1 MSLRVAVRSAP
12 LRLPTRSMHMV
23 ERNVMAYRHTWIV
36 IFSGFF
42 EPVLYLF
49 GIGFGLGSLV
59 PAVSTSG
66 GHTVSYAMFV
76 APALMA
82 TSAMNGA
89 VYESTSNFFF
99 KLRYAKTFEAVIQ
112 TPVGV
117 EDAAMGEVIWAVARG
132 SLYSIGFVAIMLP
145 LGLAATLWG
154 ALLAVPA
161 ALLIGFAF
169 AAVGIAVTTFMRQW
183 QDHEIVTLA
192 LQPMFL
198 FSATFFPITV
208 YPPLLQAFVA
218 ATPLYRSIHLIRGLT
233 TGQVDA
239 SLLVDVLY
247 LVLLGLV
254 GVAVASL
261 RLRRRLL
268 K

>member
-1 MSLRVAVRSAP
+1 
-12 LRLPTRSMHMV
+12 MV

-36 IFSGFF
+36 ILSGFF
-42 EPVLYLF
+42 EPVLYLL

-59 PAVSTSG
+59 PAVATGG
-66 GHTVSYAMFV
+66 GHTVSYAM
-76 APALMA
+76 
-82 TSAMNGA
+82 

-117 EDAAMGEVIWAVARG
+117 EDAAMGEVIWAVMRG
-132 SLYSIGFVAIMLP
+132 CLYSIGFVVIMQA
-145 LGLAATLWG
+145 LGLIATPWG
-154 ALLAVPA
+154 GVLSVLA

-169 AAVGIAVTTFMRQW
+169 ASLGTAVTTFMRQW
-183 QDHEIVTLA
+183 QDHEIVQLA

-208 YPPLLQAFVA
+208 YPPILQAFVQV
-218 ATPLYRSIHLIRGLT
+218 TPLYRGVHLIRGLT
-233 TGQVDA
+233 TGQIDA
-239 SLLVDVLY
+239 TLLVDVLY
-247 LVLLGLV
+247 MVVLGVAGL
-254 GVAVASL
+254 AVASV

>member
-1 MSLRVAVRSAP
+1 
-12 LRLPTRSMHMV
+12 MV
-23 ERNVMAYRHTWIV
+23 ERNVMAYRHNWIV
-36 IFSGFF
+36 ILSGFF
-42 EPVLYLF
+42 EPVLYLL

-59 PAVSTSG
+59 PAVSTG

-89 VYESTSNFFF
+89 VYEATSNFFY

-112 TPVGV
+112 TPIGV
-117 EDAAMGEVIWAVARG
+117 EDAAMGEVIWAVIRG
-132 SLYSIGFVAIMLP
+132 CLYSIGFVVIMEA
-145 LGLAATLWG
+145 LGLIASPWG
-154 ALLAVPA
+154 AVLSVLA

-169 AAVGIAVTTFMRQW
+169 AALGVTITTFMRQW
-183 QDHEIVTLA
+183 QDHEIVQLA

-208 YPPLLQAFVA
+208 YPPILQAVVA
-218 ATPLYRSIHLIRGLT
+218 VTPLYRGIHLIRGLT
-233 TGQVDA
+233 TGQIDEG
-239 SLLVDVLY
+239 LLVDVLY

-254 GVAVASL
+254 GVAVASM

>member
-1 MSLRVAVRSAP
+1 MSVLTRRTTPLRV
-12 LRLPTRSMHMV
+12 PTRSLHMV
-23 ERNVMAYRHTWIV
+23 ERNVMAYRHNWIV
-36 IFSGFF
+36 ILSGFF
-42 EPVLYLF
+42 EPVLYLL

-59 PAVSTSG
+59 PAVSTGG

-89 VYESTSNFFF
+89 VYESTSNF
-99 KLRYAKTFEAVIQ
+99 LQA
-112 TPVGV
+112 
-117 EDAAMGEVIWAVARG
+117 
-132 SLYSIGFVAIMLP
+132 
-145 LGLAATLWG
+145 LGLIASPWG
-154 ALLAVPA
+154 GVLSVLA

-169 AAVGIAVTTFMRQW
+169 AALGTAITTFMRQW
-183 QDHEIVTLA
+183 QDHEIVQLA

-208 YPPLLQAFVA
+208 YPPILQAFVA
-218 ATPLYRSIHLIRGLT
+218 VTPLYRSIHLIRGLT
-233 TGQVDA
+233 TGQIDA
-239 SLLVDVLY
+239 GLLVDVLY

-254 GVAVASL
+254 GVAVASV

>member
-1 MSLRVAVRSAP
+1 MSVLAMRAAPIRV
-12 LRLPTRSMHMV
+12 PTRSMHMV
-23 ERNVMAYRHTWIV
+23 ERNVMAYRHNWIV
-36 IFSGFF
+36 ILSGFF
-42 EPVLYLF
+42 EPVLYLL

-59 PAVSTSG
+59 PAVSVGG

-89 VYESTSNFFF
+89 VYESTSNFFY

-117 EDAAMGEVIWAVARG
+117 EDAAMGEVIWAVVRG
-132 SLYSIGFVAIMLP
+132 CLYSIGFVVIMVP
-145 LGLAATLWG
+145 FGLIASPWAV
-154 ALLAVPA
+154 LAVPA

-183 QDHEIVTLA
+183 QDHEIVQLA

-218 ATPLYRSIHLIRGLT
+218 VTPLYRAIHLIRGLT
-233 TGQVDA
+233 TGEIEA
-239 SLLVDVLY
+239 GLLVDVLY

-254 GVAVASL
+254 GVAVASM

>member
-1 MSLRVAVRSAP
+1 MSVLTHRRTSLRV
-12 LRLPTRSMHMV
+12 PTRSMHMV
-23 ERNVMAYRHTWIV
+23 ERNVMAYRHNWIV
-36 IFSGFF
+36 IVSGFF
-42 EPVLYLF
+42 EPVLYLL

-59 PAVSTSG
+59 PAVSTG
-66 GHTVSYAMFV
+66 GHTVSYAVFV

-89 VYESTSNFFF
+89 VYESTSNFFY

-117 EDAAMGEVIWAVARG
+117 EDAAMGEVIWAVIRG
-132 SLYSIGFVAIMLP
+132 CLYSIGFVVIMQA
-145 LGLAATLWG
+145 LGLIASPWG
-154 ALLAVPA
+154 SVLSVLA

-169 AAVGIAVTTFMRQW
+169 AALGTAITTFMRQW

-198 FSATFFPITV
+198 FSATFFPISV
-208 YPPLLQAFVA
+208 YPPVLQAFVEV
-218 ATPLYRSIHLIRGLT
+218 TPLYRSIHLIRGLT
-233 TGQVDA
+233 TGQIDA
-239 SLLVDVLY
+239 GLLVDVLY

-254 GVAVASL
+254 GLAVASL

>member
-1 MSLRVAVRSAP
+1 MSVLTRRAAP
-12 LRLPTRSMHMV
+12 LRVPTRSLHMV
-23 ERNVMAYRHTWIV
+23 ERNVMAYRHNWIV
-36 IFSGFF
+36 ILSGFF
-42 EPVLYLF
+42 EPVLYLL

-59 PAVSTSG
+59 PAVSTG

-89 VYESTSNFFF
+89 VYESTSNFFY

-112 TPVGV
+112 TPIGV
-117 EDAAMGEVIWAVARG
+117 EDAAMGEVIWAVIRG
-132 SLYSIGFVAIMLP
+132 CLYSIGFVVIMEA
-145 LGLAATLWG
+145 LGLIASPWG
-154 ALLAVPA
+154 GVLSVLA

-169 AAVGIAVTTFMRQW
+169 AALGVAITTFMRQW
-183 QDHEIVTLA
+183 QDHELVTLA
-192 LQPMFL
+192 LQPLFL

-208 YPPLLQAFVA
+208 YPTFLQAFVEV
-218 ATPLYRSIHLIRGLT
+218 TPLYRSIHLIRSLT
-233 TGQVDA
+233 TGQIDA
-239 SLLVDVLY
+239 TLLVDVLY
-247 LVLLGLV
+247 LVLLGLA
-254 GVAVASL
+254 GVAVASV

>member
-1 MSLRVAVRSAP
+1 MSVLVRPRVQPLRV
-12 LRLPTRSMHMV
+12 PTRSMHMV
-23 ERNVMAYRHTWIV
+23 ERNVVAYRHNWIV
-36 IFSGFF
+36 ILSGFF
-42 EPVLYLF
+42 EPVLYLL

-59 PAVSTSG
+59 HSVSLGG

-112 TPVGV
+112 TPIGV
-117 EDAAMGEVIWAVARG
+117 EDAALGEVIWAVIRG
-132 SLYSIGFVAIMLP
+132 CLYSIGFVAIMLA
-145 LGLAATLWG
+145 LGLIASPWAI
-154 ALLAVPA
+154 LAIPA

-183 QDHEIVTLA
+183 QDHEIVMLA

-208 YPPLLQAFVA
+208 YPPLLQAFVSI
-218 ATPLYRSIHLIRGLT
+218 TPLYRGIDLIRGLT
-233 TGQVDA
+233 TGNVGSAQG
-239 SLLVDVLY
+239 VDVLY

-254 GVAVASL
+254 GVAVAAM

>member
-1 MSLRVAVRSAP
+1 VSLIALRAP
-12 LRLPTRSMHMV
+12 TLRMPARSMHMV
-23 ERNVMAYRHTWIV
+23 ERNVMAYRHNWIV
-36 IFSGFF
+36 ILSGFF
-42 EPVLYLF
+42 EPVLYLL

-59 PAVSTSG
+59 PAISTGG

-89 VYESTSNFFF
+89 VYESTSNFFY

-117 EDAAMGEVIWAVARG
+117 EDAALGEVIWAVTRG
-132 SLYSIGFVAIMLP
+132 CLYSIGFVAIMLA
-145 LGLAATLWG
+145 LGLIASPWAI
-154 ALLAVPA
+154 LAVPA

-169 AAVGIAVTTFMRQW
+169 AAVGVAITTFMRQW
-183 QDHEIVTLA
+183 QDHEIVQLA

-208 YPPLLQAFVA
+208 YPTFLQVIVEV
-218 ATPLYRSIHLIRGLT
+218 TPLYRGIHLIRGLT
-233 TGQVDA
+233 TGQVD
-239 SLLVDVLY
+239 SGLLVDVIY
-247 LVLLGLV
+247 LLLVGVV